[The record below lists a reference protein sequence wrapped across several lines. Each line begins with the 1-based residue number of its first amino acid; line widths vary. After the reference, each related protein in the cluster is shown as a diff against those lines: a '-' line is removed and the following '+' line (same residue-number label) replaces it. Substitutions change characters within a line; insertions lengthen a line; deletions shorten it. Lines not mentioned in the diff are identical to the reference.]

1 MHNPYIF
8 PMFFLIFI
16 FILNSPE
23 VASGIAVKHLFLYW
37 VFTMLWGHWEVLIF
51 LRSGGKTSRD
61 ERVFIRRPS
70 PPPPPACLSVC
81 DVGVCASRPWGWA
94 SSPVLNSWHAS
105 KWISENREC
114 AICDTRAG
122 FEVSSWWVQ
131 NVSVEATLQV
141 SGGQYRSKGDGLDS
155 SVGLQ

>member
-70 PPPPPACLSVC
+70 PPPPPPACLSVC
-81 DVGVCASRPWGWA
+81 VTLVCVPVAPEGERVHQCWIHGMHQSELVKIESALSVIPGLGLKSAAGGYKMFQWKPLFRFQVAS
-94 SSPVLNSWHAS
+94 
-105 KWISENREC
+105 I
-114 AICDTRAG
+114 
-122 FEVSSWWVQ
+122 
-131 NVSVEATLQV
+131 
-141 SGGQYRSKGDGLDS
+141 GQR
-155 SVGLQ
+155 VAVWTAQ